1 MSKKTLGQLTKQLL
15 SDMDMDVV
23 NNINETEEA
32 LQVARIVVS
41 CYEEL
46 VTRFSLPV
54 EKQLFQLEATTDT
67 TPTLMTIPSHI
78 TYVDTIMYDKKN
90 KYTDPVRYSDVRH
103 LDPEDFLRLSNG
115 RLDSDSDVT
124 QITLPSGVSLFV
136 RNNVHPTYW
145 TSFDNETIVFD
156 AYRSDLETNLQ
167 NSKTQCYGTS
177 EVVIPLEEDAEIK
190 LDPQLFSLL
199 ENKARAT
206 AFVRLKQTRDPSSE
220 SSARQLEVKAQD
232 LKWRQNGGFKYPN
245 YGRWVR

>member
-54 EKQLFQLEATTDT
+54 EKKLFQLEATTDT
-67 TPTLMTIPSHI
+67 TPTLMTIPSDI
-78 TYVDTIMYDKKN
+78 TYVESIAYDMKN
-90 KYTDPVRYSDVRH
+90 NYSDPIRYVEVSH
-103 LDPEDFLRLSNG
+103 LEPEDFMRLSNG
-115 RLDSDSDVT
+115 RLDSLTDVT
-124 QITLPSGVSLFV
+124 EIVLPSGVSLFI

-156 AYRSDLETNLQ
+156 AFRSDLETNLQ
-167 NSKTQCYGTS
+167 NSKTQCYGVS
-177 EVVIPLEEDAEIK
+177 EVVVPLEEDAEIK

-220 SSARQLEVKAQD
+220 ASARQLEIKAQD
-232 LKWRQNGGFKYPN
+232 IKWRQNGGFKYPG